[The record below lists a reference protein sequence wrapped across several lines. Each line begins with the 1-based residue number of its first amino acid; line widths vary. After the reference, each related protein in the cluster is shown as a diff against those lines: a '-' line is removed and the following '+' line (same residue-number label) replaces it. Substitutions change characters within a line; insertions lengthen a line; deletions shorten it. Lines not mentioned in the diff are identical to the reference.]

1 MHHRFEA
8 YRSTSLGKAIE
19 RLAHQPE
26 RVIEYALL
34 SRLDMPAV
42 IALSWDVAPLL
53 SGLSEADRRDAK
65 QFCGA
70 TVGDIMREHGYEIVN
85 PRGSAQ
91 AGGVFT
97 YGAVWGPASDDD
109 RRTRQIASEIMDEY
123 KDTVKALAK

>member
-1 MHHRFEA
+1 MHPRFEA
-8 YRSTSLGKAIE
+8 YRDTSLGKTIE

-34 SRLDMPAV
+34 SRLEMPAV

-53 SGLSEADRRDAK
+53 RGLSEADRRDAK

-70 TVGDIMREHGYEIVN
+70 IVGDVMREHGYEIVN

-97 YGAVWGPASDDD
+97 YGAVWGLVGGDN
-109 RRTRQIASEIMDEY
+109 RRTTQIAAQVMDEY
-123 KDTVKALAK
+123 KDTLKALAK